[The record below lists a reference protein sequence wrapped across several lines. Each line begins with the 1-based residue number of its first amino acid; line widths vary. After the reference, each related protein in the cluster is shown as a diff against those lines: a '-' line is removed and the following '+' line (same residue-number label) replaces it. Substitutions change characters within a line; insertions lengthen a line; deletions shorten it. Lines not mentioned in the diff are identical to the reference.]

1 MSRHLLAYSRGM
13 SQANTIYDSKYIK
26 NTTGYQKIWT
36 KFLLKEPNEEKIL
49 VVYIYGK

>member
-1 MSRHLLAYSRGM
+1 MSET
-13 SQANTIYDSKYIK
+13 NTIQDSKYIK

-49 VVYIYGK
+49 VACMGNKMLI